1 MKLIQLA
8 NSVST
13 VTASNT
19 PINLGVVDRK
29 VICNDI
35 PEFTTTNTTI
45 TLNKP
50 GYYLV
55 AVDANIIASEAGNLA
70 IQLYDGSLPIA
81 TASASQ
87 VALENSIYHLSF
99 NKIIRVLPNCCSVV
113 TNAPKTLSV
122 YNAGVAGTV
131 STINISIIKIN

>member
-1 MKLIQLA
+1 MKLIQLS

-13 VTASNT
+13 LTASAT
-19 PINLGVVDRK
+19 QINLGVVDRR
-29 VICNDI
+29 VTCNDT

-55 AVDANIIASEAGNLA
+55 NVDANIIASIDGNLA
-70 IQLYDGSLPIA
+70 IQLYDGSTPIA

-87 VALENSIYHLSF
+87 VALANSVYHLSF
-99 NKIIRVLPNCCSVV
+99 SKIIRVLPNCCSVTDNV
-113 TNAPKTLSV
+113 PKTLSV
-122 YNAGVAGTV
+122 YNVGVAGTI
-131 STINISIIKIN
+131 STINISITRIN